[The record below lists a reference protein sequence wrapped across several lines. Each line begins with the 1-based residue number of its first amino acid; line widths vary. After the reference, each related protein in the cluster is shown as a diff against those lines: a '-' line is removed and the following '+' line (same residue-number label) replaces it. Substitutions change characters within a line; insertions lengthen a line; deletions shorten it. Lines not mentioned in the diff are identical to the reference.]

1 MDLRAELL
9 KKLGINEFVVVDLE
23 TTGLVPEEDEI
34 IEIGAIKFVNGV
46 EKETFETLVNPGR
59 PIPEFITRLTGI
71 KDEDVASA
79 PKIEDVFDK
88 LDHFLKDIPF
98 VGHQVNFDA
107 SFIEYM
113 YRRQNKDFDQWQD
126 QLNRFKYF
134 GRVRIDTLF
143 LSRILLPFLPK
154 LKLGYLAQYFGHD
167 LENAHRAI
175 DDARATGQIFLEL
188 LDRALALDN
197 NVISEIIQLLFANSV
212 RAKSFFVPL
221 LKFKT
226 ENNISVPS
234 VSIIDDIKHAQ
245 DYYNVIGEKEYR
257 FSPSDEEQD
266 FNEIEA
272 RVITDYFK
280 NDGDL
285 AGTLENYELR
295 EEQLHMAERITD
307 AVNTNAFIVS
317 EAGTG
322 TGKSMAYL
330 TPSVEWAVR
339 NRSMHERVVVST
351 NTKNLQEQLFFKDL
365 PTLFQARK
373 GNFKAVL
380 LKGRSNYLC
389 LDKWKT
395 VMTDMNQRLSQ
406 DERARI
412 LPLVLWVRQTRTGDI
427 AENSAFQLE
436 ANRGI
441 WQKFIAEPSYC
452 PGKACKFYNDC
463 FLMKARDN
471 ARKADL
477 VVVNHALLF
486 SDLAS
491 DHSIL
496 GEFNN
501 LIIDEAHNIEKS
513 AAEHLGVRVSF
524 WTFRNIY
531 HRLYEEDPKKTGA
544 VLQLEFRMSKGI
556 LTDQETSDLYK
567 HINGIKSNSMRLK
580 LNVQQFYNEFNRYM
594 RSQIAKNANQTTD
607 SQKIRYYKNFKFF
620 RESEDQIAEIK
631 KTLGYLSKQLNELSD
646 YFYDLDENRFEFQDQ
661 IHREFLALAQ
671 DIMELQEAFDF
682 CVLAEEN
689 KYVYW
694 FEVPFNER
702 NTDVLMNA
710 VPLQIA
716 DILKDRLFQNLRSL
730 VMTSATLSVDK
741 KFDYFKQR
749 VGLSVLHDREVH
761 TQIHGSPFNFNQ
773 QIFLAV
779 TDFMPDP
786 RNQLFSQELIEL
798 IRDIHSAEHKGL
810 MVLFTS
816 YSLLNMV
823 YNILKPHFEA
833 EKILL
838 LAQGKSGSRTNII
851 NQFKENTDSVL
862 LGTDSFW
869 EGVDVPGNALQIL
882 MIPKLPFDVPT
893 DPLIA
898 ARMEQIKERGG
909 NPFFEY
915 SVPEAI
921 IKFRQGFGRLIRS
934 KSDYGAVICCDNR
947 LSRMQYG
954 KQFLNSLP
962 VEASVYF
969 NKNKM
974 IDEMHEW
981 FRQKEEKTNDAIA

>member
-1 MDLRAELL
+1 MRIEQLNMAEL
-9 KKLGINEFVVVDLE
+9 
-23 TTGLVPEEDEI
+23 
-34 IEIGAIKFVNGV
+34 
-46 EKETFETLVNPGR
+46 
-59 PIPEFITRLTGI
+59 IT
-71 KDEDVASA
+71 KA
-79 PKIEDVFDK
+79 
-88 LDHFLKDIPF
+88 
-98 VGHQVNFDA
+98 
-107 SFIEYM
+107 
-113 YRRQNKDFDQWQD
+113 
-126 QLNRFKYF
+126 LN
-134 GRVRIDTLF
+134 V
-143 LSRILLPFLPK
+143 
-154 LKLGYLAQYFGHD
+154 
-167 LENAHRAI
+167 
-175 DDARATGQIFLEL
+175 
-188 LDRALALDN
+188 
-197 NVISEIIQLLFANSV
+197 
-212 RAKSFFVPL
+212 
-221 LKFKT
+221 
-226 ENNISVPS
+226 
-234 VSIIDDIKHAQ
+234 
-245 DYYNVIGEKEYR
+245 
-257 FSPSDEEQD
+257 
-266 FNEIEA
+266 
-272 RVITDYFK
+272 
-280 NDGDL
+280 
-285 AGTLENYELR
+285 
-295 EEQLHMAERITD
+295 
-307 AVNTNAFIVS
+307 NAFIVS

-330 TPSVEWAVR
+330 TPAVEWAVK
-339 NRSMHERVVVST
+339 NRAAHERIVVST

-365 PTLFQARK
+365 PTLFSARR

-395 VMTDMNQRLSQ
+395 IITDMNQRLSQ

-427 AENSAFQLE
+427 AENSAFQIE
-436 ANRGI
+436 ANRGL

-463 FLMKARDN
+463 YLMKARDH

-501 LIIDEAHNIEKS
+501 LIVDEAHNIEKS
-513 AAEHLGVRVSF
+513 AAEHLGIRVSY

-531 HRLYEEDPKKTGA
+531 HRLYEEDPRKTGA
-544 VLQLEFRMSKGI
+544 ILQLEFRMSKGI
-556 LTDQETSDLYK
+556 LDQKETGGLLRLS
-567 HINGIKSNSMRLK
+567 GAIKKNSMLLK
-580 LNVQQFYNEFNRYM
+580 LNVQQFYNEFNRFI
-594 RSQIAKNANQTTD
+594 RNLIAKNANQNTD
-607 SQKIRYYKNFKFF
+607 SQKMRYYKNFKFF
-620 RESEDQIAEIK
+620 RENEDQIHEIK
-631 KTLGYLSKQLNELSD
+631 TILSLLLKQLNELND
-646 YFYDLDENRFEFQDQ
+646 FLYDLDKNRFEFQDQ

-671 DIMELQEAFDF
+671 DIVDLRQAFDF
-682 CVLAEEN
+682 CINADEN
-689 KYVYW
+689 KYVFW
-694 FEVPFNER
+694 FDVPFNEK
-702 NTDVLMNA
+702 NIDVLMNA

-716 DILKDRLFQNLRSL
+716 EILKERLFQHLRSL

-741 KFDYFKQR
+741 SFDYFKQR
-749 VGLSVLHDREVH
+749 TGLNLLEEKKVM
-761 TQIHGSPFNFNQ
+761 TQIHGSPFNYEK

-786 RNQLFSQELIEL
+786 RNQQFSQELISL
-798 IRDIHSAEHKGL
+798 IRDIHNAEHKGL

-869 EGVDVPGNALQIL
+869 EGVDVPGSALQIL

-969 NKNKM
+969 DKTKM

-981 FRQKEEKTNDAIA
+981 FRGMEIKQD